1 MKKYLLLSA
10 LTIVLFGNS
19 MFSQSELNSSH
30 IDIKDEVSEKFFRQ
44 MEDSLFSKSVPQN
57 LTTLMTDNSEVRLD
71 STVIVDPG
79 FYTKTKTI
87 YNDEGQIIKIM
98 DYNRAGNTLEMNG
111 YGYGYDTEGV
121 TITVIADEW
130 GQNSGMPAPDS
141 SVIQSFSM
149 ITNGVEYGCSWYEA
163 TLTISGGILDGQ
175 TIQGCGENF
184 VGLDI
189 TGFSSIT
196 ITGFD
201 IDNYSDLLE
210 MYIEIQNNYTVD
222 NIFNLSNVTL
232 YDFDENGNQILYERT
247 FYNGWQIGGG
257 DIMTGYSRQETTF
270 NEDNRILTFQIYSW
284 DQGTE
289 TIYFNLDQERF
300 YDDNGSYILGQQFFY
315 NPDASI
321 SFGEKY
327 EFVRDDQDIR
337 IFRVHSVWDE
347 GSGFFLVND
356 ESEYRYFDNLKWD
369 IELNHNGSVSL
380 DNSSPSY
387 KNTTSREGNT
397 TVGTGYNWNL
407 ENGLYEPG
415 YRNEEIKTYYDD
427 ETLETSIETQLAW
440 DDEINN
446 FITNYRTSYNYDE
459 AGNRTYFKLESLVTF
474 TDQDQNLVSNLV
486 INSEE
491 IFEFDENNNLIMRRS
506 NYYDINENF
515 LYGAVISEYTFNE
528 DGFITERLNSNIQI
542 DLDGSEAITPYYREV
557 YSTIL
562 DNNTDFIRMG
572 TPFTYNNG
580 NWEEYVG
587 ADYKSYYYYTKTSSL
602 TQGEN
607 SLSSLDLFPNPT
619 NSVLQLNSD
628 INHQIEVYDLI
639 GRKLMEKTGNNIDIS
654 SLPNSTYI
662 VKITD
667 LASNETFS
675 KKIIK
680 E

>member
-10 LTIVLFGNS
+10 LTIVLFSNCI
-19 MFSQSELNSSH
+19 FSQSELNSSLL
-30 IDIKDEVSEKFFRQ
+30 DLKDENSEQFFRQ
-44 MEDSLFSKSVPQN
+44 MEDSIFSKSVPQN

-327 EFVRDDQDIR
+327 EFIRDDQDIR